1 MKSRGI
7 ISKWNYVAVELPPLA
22 NVAPDIESEI
32 PMSQSKNAE
41 CPKNERKNIKKNDKK
56 QKEYTLGQGSQTLG
70 SNKPY
75 QHWPMFWPAWD
86 ESVGLWQCAKNLR
99 SPPKLARVV

>member
-32 PMSQSKNAE
+32 PMSQSKKAE
-41 CPKNERKNIKKNDKK
+41 CPKREEEYQKNEEKKKSKKNI
-56 QKEYTLGQGSQTLG
+56 
-70 SNKPY
+70 P
-75 QHWPMFWPAWD
+75 
-86 ESVGLWQCAKNLR
+86 
-99 SPPKLARVV
+99 

>member
-41 CPKNERKNIKKNDKK
+41 CPKNERKNIKKTTKSKK
-56 QKEYTLGQGSQTLG
+56 
-70 SNKPY
+70 NIP
-75 QHWPMFWPAWD
+75 
-86 ESVGLWQCAKNLR
+86 
-99 SPPKLARVV
+99 